1 MDVVWGMDRTR
12 FLIALALG
20 LAAGVIAALGSGGDV
35 LWPVYGA
42 RRLLAG
48 LNPYAAPYPALTRD
62 PAYLWLYYPL
72 PALLLC
78 VPVAWLPDRL
88 AIGVLCGLSAG
99 LLVWS
104 VAPHPARWPVA
115 VSLPVAVCLIYANPF
130 PLICVAAYSLPWL
143 APVAIAK
150 PNVALPVLIARPSW
164 RWLPVGLSAALV
176 AASIPL
182 GWLDHLASHQNTIAL
197 ATPIGSLAVLC
208 LARYR
213 DPRARLVL
221 LMACMP
227 LRLNDTAALVFGAR
241 TPLQGWLLCAASWSF
256 LLVPDASVLVAAAAI
271 IATIA
276 APRTRR
282 HSSVRQTRS
291 APY

>member
-1 MDVVWGMDRTR
+1 MDRAR

-35 LWPVYGA
+35 LWPVSGA

-48 LNPYAAPYPALTRD
+48 LNPYAAPYPALASD

-88 AIGVLCGLSAG
+88 AIGALCGLSAG

-104 VAPHPARWPVA
+104 VAPRRERWPVL

-130 PLICVAAYSLPWL
+130 PLICAAAWSLPWL
-143 APVAIAK
+143 APVAVAK

-182 GWLDHLASHQNTIAL
+182 GWLTHLGSHENQIAI
-197 ATPIGSLAVLC
+197 ATPIGAVAVLC
-208 LARYR
+208 LLRYR
-213 DPRARLVL
+213 DRRARLVL

-227 LRLNDTAALVFGAR
+227 LRLSDTAALLFAAR
-241 TPLQGWLLCAASWSF
+241 TPLQGWLLSAVSWSF
-256 LLVPDASVLVAAAAI
+256 LVYPDAGVLVAAAAI
-271 IATIA
+271 IATTA
-276 APRTRR
+276 MPQTRR
-282 HSSVRQTRS
+282 HSSAARMPTAR
-291 APY
+291 Y